1 MILQASQLRG
11 WPKERAEL
19 YGKPHLGAR
28 YTGKRS
34 YELLQ
39 DRCCVCGRRAQSCHH
54 VAHRSWGLVFELVTP
69 NGTWSLRSPLFALC
83 GSGTTGC
90 HDGFHGGA
98 RYRPEWVWD
107 EPEFEEAWWDGTLL
121 CEHEPHD
128 PALYGYGHWAITDTK
143 TGRTVEI
150 TEG

>member
-39 DRCCVCGRRAQSCHH
+39 DPLLRLRQART
-54 VAHRSWGLVFELVTP
+54 ELP
-69 NGTWSLRSPLFALC
+69 PR
-83 GSGTTGC
+83 
-90 HDGFHGGA
+90 GA
-98 RYRPEWVWD
+98 PKLG
-107 EPEFEEAWWDGTLL
+107 A
-121 CEHEPHD
+121 
-128 PALYGYGHWAITDTK
+128 
-143 TGRTVEI
+143 
-150 TEG
+150 

>member
-39 DRCCVCGRRAQSCHH
+39 DRCCVCGRRDFLFCPA
-54 VAHRSWGLVFELVTP
+54 A
-69 NGTWSLRSPLFALC
+69 GTISMRC
-83 GSGTTGC
+83 QYHT
-90 HDGFHGGA
+90 
-98 RYRPEWVWD
+98 
-107 EPEFEEAWWDGTLL
+107 
-121 CEHEPHD
+121 
-128 PALYGYGHWAITDTK
+128 
-143 TGRTVEI
+143 
-150 TEG
+150 

>member
-54 VAHRSWGLVFELVTP
+54 VAHRSWGLEFELVTP
-69 NGTWSLRSPLFALC
+69 NGTWSLRSPLFCPLRQRHDRVPRQVPRRGAAQGRVAL
-83 GSGTTGC
+83 
-90 HDGFHGGA
+90 A
-98 RYRPEWVWD
+98 APVY
-107 EPEFEEAWWDGTLL
+107 EEAWWTGQLL
-121 CEHEPHD
+121 QVYEPHD
-128 PALYGYGHWAITDTK
+128 PGLYEYGYWAITDEH
-143 TGRTVEI
+143 GNEMIR
-150 TEG
+150 EGK

>member
-54 VAHRSWGLVFELVTP
+54 VAHRSWGKST
-69 NGTWSLRSPLFALC
+69 SR
-83 GSGTTGC
+83 TTRGC
-90 HDGFHGGA
+90 SS
-98 RYRPEWVWD
+98 
-107 EPEFEEAWWDGTLL
+107 T
-121 CEHEPHD
+121 
-128 PALYGYGHWAITDTK
+128 AI
-143 TGRTVEI
+143 GR
-150 TEG
+150 